1 MNDDWYTVKGVTQ
14 FEDKDINI
22 VSLEL
27 MVRASSV
34 EEACKKARDFIKPI
48 AEFEP
53 TDCNWDN

>member
-1 MNDDWYTVKGVTQ
+1 MKDEWYTVEGITK

-22 VSLEL
+22 TSLEL
-27 MVRASSV
+27 MVRANSV

-53 TDCNWDN
+53 TKCIWNS